1 MRKFGRL
8 LLYAALVILGLLI
21 GAYTAWTGSAKIPSA
36 ETGQRVFVGEWTA
49 DYSIGTSATDPKT
62 RAMIAR
68 RGLMALPRS
77 EAVYFTRTTDSDG
90 QALREGCSY
99 EMTGSTQVGALW
111 WSVTLY
117 DQDDFL
123 PRDAG
128 SYSITGDQFG
138 GADDFKVSINEQGDL
153 SNRGVGDFDL
163 TLRLYKPQ
171 GWVITE
177 PLRLKLPA
185 VRRLSCGDKS

>member
-1 MRKFGRL
+1 MGKFGRI
-8 LLYAALVILGLLI
+8 LLYVALVILGLLI
-21 GAYTAWTGSAKIPSA
+21 GAYTAWTGSAKIPSG

-99 EMTGSTQVGALW
+99 EMTGSTQMGALW

-128 SYSITGDQFG
+128 NYSINVDKFEAAEEFT
-138 GADDFKVSINEQGDL
+138 ASINKNGDL
-153 SNRGVGDFDL
+153 STRNAGAFDL
-163 TLRLYKPQ
+163 TLRLYKPSD
-171 GWVITE
+171 WVISD
-177 PLRLKLPA
+177 PKRLNLPK
-185 VRRLSCGDKS
+185 VKKLSCEAGS

>member
-1 MRKFGRL
+1 MSKFGRI
-8 LLYAALVILGLLI
+8 LLYAILIILGLLI

-36 ETGQRVFVGEWTA
+36 EVGQRVFVGEWTA

-62 RAMIAR
+62 RAMVAR
-68 RGLMALPRS
+68 RGLLALPRS

-90 QALREGCSY
+90 QALREGCAY
-99 EMTGSTQVGALW
+99 AMTGSTQMGSLW

-128 SYSITGDQFG
+128 NYSITVDQFE
-138 GADDFKVSINEQGDL
+138 AAKDFSVSISKNGDL
-153 SNRGVGDFDL
+153 STRNSGAFDL
-163 TLRLYKPQ
+163 TLRLYKPSD
-171 GWVITE
+171 WVISE
-177 PLRLKLPA
+177 PARLALPA
-185 VRRLSCGDKS
+185 VKRLTCEDGS

>member
-1 MRKFGRL
+1 MGKFGRI
-8 LLYAALVILGLLI
+8 LLYAVLVLLGLLI

-36 ETGQRVFVGEWTA
+36 QTGQRVIAGEWTA

-68 RGLMALPRS
+68 RGLLALPRS

-90 QALREGCSY
+90 QALSEGCAY
-99 EMTGSTQVGALW
+99 EMTGSTQMGALW

-117 DQDDFL
+117 DQNDFL

-128 SYSITGDQFG
+128 NYSITGDQFEG
-138 GADDFKVSINEQGDL
+138 GETFSATINKNGDL
-153 SNRGVGDFDL
+153 STRNSGAFDL
-163 TLRLYKPQ
+163 TLRLYKPDD
-171 GWVITE
+171 WVISD
-177 PLRLKLPA
+177 PARLNLPN
-185 VRRLSCGDKS
+185 VKKLSCAEGL